1 MTHPEMPKRSRGRVF
16 IGVAI
21 ALATALLSPL
31 LVGFSTTVFVFPVM
45 TVFLFGFGGW
55 IPACAGM
62 LLTVIAFDLY
72 FGLAAALMAA
82 AAFALP
88 AAFLIRGIRWRK
100 PFVLQIKQGIAV
112 QILGVLAALGIAYA
126 FMGTDIV
133 GTLMGQFRAMVED
146 ILPPGL
152 IDYYLNLRYSI
163 DGLPE
168 TFTEA
173 QLMQGVLDAARRA
186 DYLTGLFQELSDAM
200 TLTLPGLLIGSSC
213 LSALLGVAWGNK
225 AFDKGGTHRTYV
237 PVSMWYTPWT
247 LTVGLLATML
257 VCYLLNLAGLP
268 GAEVAT
274 LALET
279 LLMLAFRIQAAISL
293 ERNLA
298 RAGMKPGWRVVLIVA
313 AEILLASYIPYY
325 GAASAL
331 FGSTGAMRQ
340 IAALRA
346 RKKDK

>member
-1 MTHPEMPKRSRGRVF
+1 MTHPEMPKRSRGRIV
-16 IGVAI
+16 IGVVI
-21 ALATALLSPL
+21 ALAMALLSPL
-31 LVGFSTTVFVFPVM
+31 LAGASTTVFVFPVI
-45 TVFLFGFGGW
+45 TAFLFGFGGW

-62 LLTVIAFDLY
+62 LLMAIAFDLY
-72 FGLAAALMAA
+72 FGIEVCLMAIV
-82 AAFALP
+82 AFVLP
-88 AAFLIRGIRWRK
+88 AAFLIRGIYWRK
-100 PFVLQIKQGIAV
+100 PFVLQLKQGIAV

-126 FMGTDIV
+126 FMGKDIV
-133 GTLMGQFRAMVED
+133 GTLMGQFRAMAEQL
-146 ILPPGL
+146 LPPGL

-163 DGLPE
+163 DGVPE

-186 DYLTGLFQELSDAM
+186 DYLSGLFQELSDAL

-213 LSALLGVAWGNK
+213 LSALLGAAWGNK
-225 AFDKGGTHRTYV
+225 AFDRGSTHRTYV

-257 VCYLLNLAGLP
+257 ICYVLNLAGLT

-279 LLMLAFRIQAAISL
+279 LLMLTFRIQAAISM

-313 AEILLASYIPYY
+313 AELLLASYVPYY